1 MVRSMGLWLT
11 WCVRPPA
18 WKINGPP
25 HIPGPEELGQAG
37 LLGEKGQPT
46 MAQAGL
52 TLLHSQVNPGT
63 EKLG

>member
-25 HIPGPEELGQAG
+25 TSQALRSWAKQG
-37 LLGEKGQPT
+37 SSGKRGSPPWL
-46 MAQAGL
+46 
-52 TLLHSQVNPGT
+52 
-63 EKLG
+63 KLA